1 MQQCVYETKI
11 CDICDLQ
18 NRLTPS
24 WVDFEQNV
32 IEAAIDERRDP
43 HVCVLVA
50 DTWKHVV
57 KFLFICI
64 MWFIR
69 TFYETKRKARDNA
82 YRLMIETHAYGM
94 RTLFFET

>member
-18 NRLTPS
+18 NHLTPS

-32 IEAAIDERRDP
+32 IEVAIHQRREP

-50 DTWKHVV
+50 DT
-57 KFLFICI
+57 
-64 MWFIR
+64 
-69 TFYETKRKARDNA
+69 
-82 YRLMIETHAYGM
+82 
-94 RTLFFET
+94 